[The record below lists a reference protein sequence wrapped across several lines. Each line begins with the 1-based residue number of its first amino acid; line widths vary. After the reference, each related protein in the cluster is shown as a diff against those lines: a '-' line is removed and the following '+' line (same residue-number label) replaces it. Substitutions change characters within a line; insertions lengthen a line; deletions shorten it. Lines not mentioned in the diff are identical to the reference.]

1 MEHQQSRKQTMNSTE
16 VAKANEEFDLFCN
29 ATTLK
34 SILGHFRHLC
44 ELLKVRSNTIN
55 QFYPK
60 LKLKL
65 RSWKAQALWK
75 KFDQRANHKCYNR
88 GKACLNTRVLII
100 GGGPCGLRSAIEAQ
114 LLGAKV
120 VVVEKR
126 DRMSRNNVLHL
137 WPFVIQDLRGLGA
150 KKFFGKFCAG
160 SIDHI
165 SIRQLQCILLK
176 VALILGVEF
185 HENVSFD
192 SLIPPPEN
200 QEEGSLKLME
210 TKIGWR
216 AKTTPADH
224 PVSQYEFDV
233 LIGADGKRNTLEGFK
248 RKEFRGKLAIAIT
261 ANFIN
266 KRTEAEAR
274 VEEISGV
281 AFIFNQKF
289 FKELYQE
296 TGIDLENIVYYKDDT
311 HYFVMTAKKHSL
323 IDKGVILQDY
333 ADTAKLL
340 AKENVDREALMLYAR
355 EAAEFS
361 TEYQMIGMEFA
372 VNHYGQPDVAMFD
385 FTSMYAAENA
395 SRILERRGHRLLMS
409 LVGDSLLEPFW
420 PTGSG
425 CARGFLSSLDACWA
439 IKSWGANVSPL
450 EVIAE
455 RESIYRLLG
464 QTTPENLNRDYAAYT
479 LDPHTRYPNL
489 NVSSV
494 TPIQVRS
501 LLDTDDPDSIKQ
513 PSVQSDID
521 IPKKRRRRDL
531 RGDSQVHPDTLLRW
545 LQKQVAVY
553 DSVQIKDMGAS
564 FKNGLAICAIIHRY
578 RPNLIDFH
586 NLNPDDAVT
595 NNQLAFD
602 VLEKEL
608 GIPPIM
614 TGEEM
619 VQCDVPDKL
628 AMFSY
633 LTQIY
638 EVFRGEIPYI
648 KHPKLVEHLPPEHSL
663 TSKIHPHPRTPDP
676 TSQWNRS
683 PSFIVYDQSAES
695 LSHSNFVTFSQ
706 QTVIGQDSAT
716 RTRHSRSRHN
726 ENLNPA
732 DKKGDTISRRSRKRR
747 STEKMGAT
755 VEERQ
760 KRLAEIEKNRAER
773 MRKRQYLRNMAT
785 QQFYK
790 SMQMLQANAKREKDE
805 PFEDYSIFLYRQ
817 TAPDFKDRVKYLEQ
831 KILYPVSW
839 KDREPKIHA
848 GHHRNSIDE
857 EFSGRIKSIEDK
869 LKGSTTTEKKPRDLL
884 RAIGK
889 IEKTDWN
896 VKEIEKKIEENKMG
910 RSVRH
915 DKVERVPKW
924 SREQVGMRMMKQYPL
939 INVFQ
944 MCICFI
950 QFLARQIKMEKKGR
964 DQKETDSKYA
974 DIDNTLKNIDRKI
987 KEGNVLGY
995 NKVSAMAEQ
1004 FSNKSQDAEPKVHKS
1019 NVKPTIT
1026 LPAQGGSEM
1035 CHFCNKRVYL
1045 MERLTAEGKFFHRGC
1060 FRCEY
1065 CSTSLRIGNHT
1076 FDRDKN
1082 GGRFY
1087 CTQHFGFSGTLKA
1100 RAEKKRITT
1109 LNKENI
1115 PTTPVHLKTPEK
1127 AKIPLEG
1134 VVGLDLLDRG
1144 QTPERIEFENLAG
1157 ISDAEEPQSQM
1168 DEDEWTDRNF
1178 GASTAEMGSSD
1189 DISDMRQVIFFFD
1202 SDDDNE
1208 VYEEAIDQPLTTE
1221 GTLELAKNW
1230 TLRYSHPHAAMG
1242 QSDTGSNEYED
1253 SSDEYTNEDDE
1264 STTAT
1269 EDEDDIRARELRK
1282 QEVWLKNPTRSS
1294 DTDTG
1299 SETEV
1304 KISQD
1309 SIDSITQESL
1319 TLPAQTPNLIS
1330 PQEINVNNSEL
1341 DQDVVSTEDIQK
1353 SSNKETMTI
1362 GTLVGNTDHQVTN
1375 DTKFDSE
1382 ENTSQNTASGNL
1394 ICSLDSSCNLVVDN
1408 RESNTVNSDSS
1419 LIVSNPIEQ
1428 NNSNKHNSV
1437 DECISEYESL
1447 IDESCLLD
1455 LDRNQQIQ
1463 NKSENDQVSF
1473 KFIDIGNNDVNDEV
1487 ISVRENVDKIR
1498 NVENS
1503 ELIQTVLSDHNEI
1516 NNEVMPGPDIT
1527 PETPG
1532 TPEITS
1538 TSNTKLQTVFA
1549 GIMLPDAIPFSQAS
1563 YDNTV
1568 QPNIEEVVCLKE
1580 KLPDLITS
1588 SPNSS
1593 RDSSPSS
1600 SCEMYKSTEI
1610 LYDELLMFD
1619 TEDKTAESCDS
1630 DSPAQNY
1637 KRSTGDIPKDNKLKL
1652 FIKDSKI
1659 PIVTI
1664 TSPSPTSE
1672 KSLEETS
1679 VESAKL
1685 TIPKGTSSQAIQFDG
1700 NSSFDKLK
1708 RDLRQRKARN
1718 KMSVGELRP
1727 LTTENA
1733 RRKIDKYFID
1743 EKKQKAKNQ
1752 NTQIQDEKSLDVK
1765 VVELDIKPKLSAKV
1779 EVKDIM
1785 KYFQKINPESS
1796 EKLNYERPESPK
1808 GKDCTNIDELNEIDV
1823 DAVVKEFEEIERQ
1836 NEEIFSI
1843 DTEDIESQLHLNAL
1857 LTELHLEDTNE
1868 QLNAKDINVIE
1879 ECKLSSKSHE
1889 EKQNVTIDSPENI
1902 TNSEQTQLSSQQINN
1917 ILNTKS
1923 HENINPHNNAINEEQ
1938 KMSTSPLI
1946 NDTLENTIGCHEI
1959 QKTNTKQTILQPNSY
1974 TLRPELDGGKTEVTT
1989 NLHVEQITSQ
1999 LDNEIK
2005 FREGETNKQLGSEN
2019 VQQAISIPCLDY
2031 NILGI
2036 KLYEQKMQNTTHS
2049 EENIKTDVKQI
2060 ISTPQ
2065 FNNVKNNKYDVAH
2078 RSDNTLNT
2086 REKVTRNE
2094 ALYKSSSELRSLP
2107 VGHDQVTKV
2116 KIVEQNIEIPKH
2128 VNKMNVHSNL
2138 ILSNT
2143 AEVPKR
2149 PERKHVHHELSSSIR
2164 PNVSIVQFAPDIP
2177 VRRKSSKQKS
2187 NVPYSLEEST
2197 YNVQLSSTAINKRLV
2212 ESDIS
2217 TNNSNT
2223 INTETNKLKHSTK
2236 TTKSNSEISK
2246 ATNTLE
2252 NTVEHSHLTKSPP
2265 LINSDQRDSTKSIP
2279 SKNDR
2284 TKKDKCVASNEGTSE
2299 ESEENSATEISTD
2312 SEFEHDGTT
2321 PTQHEIPEITINDT
2335 YVRKTRGN
2343 YVEPKKVQVKS
2354 KVISSINGNLKQDK
2368 DVDVRSQLKA
2378 DHNTNPHFEKEC
2390 KLNLL
2395 GFNNTNVAPLINPRK
2410 GDYLLNRTHSTEGI
2424 ASKLSLELKKKYLLG
2439 GTAFGG
2445 SVMKSGS
2452 ASNVDTQLRN
2462 FSDAISQHQ
2471 KLLNPAPEPSPTMQ
2485 AFLQGTS
2492 KLRSSNTQLSP
2503 ISPTAVFSSSPIK
2516 PYIANRS
2523 SQNLLNNDNPIYKAT
2538 ILPEISKTHLP
2549 DLVKESSILKS
2560 KTTPNIVCSES
2571 KDVESKELTKE
2582 QMASSQ
2588 LHAVKGSQMLE
2599 NVRNAQITESNFTAN
2614 TDENNGFRPRSPLH
2628 ETSIIVPQVDWS
2640 KNKQKEKDGST
2651 GDSEIDSDSLSSGD
2665 GEEAEEEAQ
2674 NQPPVIVNLSP
2685 PRLQIHSTDGDLLLD
2700 EEANKF
2706 KDFDDGQS
2714 FEPDS
2719 IEYSYLREKELN
2731 GKVNTAISTPIS
2743 SVNKA
2748 SMELELIKNEIE
2760 QLELQDE
2767 GKKSISNCSTPTSI
2781 TSAISNKHDDSE
2793 ENDITTAALTE
2804 TEFSEWARDGEVLV
2818 SDDLRD
2824 VEFNINPEFITTR
2837 RKPTLSDA
2845 SKTGYTSIMIAKQED
2860 LTDMDLDSSKFD
2872 KQIDVPVNNTS
2883 KLLAN
2888 GENIDFMDTDNES
2901 LLDDSLQDASNTVM
2915 LKNRGY
2921 IEFVNIK
2928 STPMF
2933 TGSRNQLIADAPIA
2947 KLEVENDSCSE
2958 EEVYNDKNVIE
2969 INPITMDD
2977 VMNKLNDAINKSDN
2991 DATSNI
2997 ETKSNSVQEDQS
3009 IVETVNKEL
3018 FQSMEEDSLLIVEPA
3033 EDTTTSE
3040 VVTILAS
3047 PVNPQVSIVPN
3058 QVQKEPEQQEEET
3071 KITADSSNPDYLEYV
3086 KRLQSRIAEFS
3097 NAKDSIDIRKS
3108 KRKNSK
3114 SSLQSRTAEMIAEEI
3129 KNQEITINNSFNSP
3143 ATSRKLEE
3151 ITRERSKQKNVI
3163 QDLLMDKV
3171 EAHKQKS
3178 AEKKARR
3185 AARASSF
3192 NSTPTL
3198 SPIRPP
3204 IPNVSLI
3211 NKFMPTSIT
3220 TPENSPL
3227 RTETKKS
3234 VENETSY
3241 ETQQPWKSEIE
3252 KSTNEESNE
3261 TDVHDEDLGL
3271 SPEDKIKELR
3281 MKVARRQLSM
3291 EERKSKEDMHEPR
3304 LRHYNSGANKT
3315 GLKLQTSKS
3324 TDNMKAV
3331 AEAINFA
3338 GLSTVNAKS
3347 MDELLHSD
3355 SPKSNSSVAVVK
3367 RDKKQKTKDPERR
3380 KSIIQAVS
3388 DFFFKKES
3396 SSSPSNQ
3403 KDKLSMFRL
3412 TSKTKGKTNARP
3424 KSVCEGMLTRN
3435 FLNENPPPIP
3445 PPPLIYTIPTT
3456 QVSDDSLSDDD
3467 TKTTAVSTSCMHK
3480 ATVTEG
3486 SCNSIS
3492 RKIKTTKRIARQARL
3507 KRLRM
3512 AQEIQR
3518 KLEETEVKQRELES
3532 RGVSVEKALRGEG
3545 ECSDREEADLL
3556 REWFDLMKERTE
3568 LRRYEKELLVRAQE
3582 VQLEDRH
3589 ERLQQELRERLAD
3602 DDDKKTSADV
3612 KKEGEILTE
3621 MLEIVAKRDSLI
3633 ALLEEERQRYQDED
3647 RDLEA
3652 QMLAKGLRLTPI
3664 KKCGPKYSWGKG
3676 VTSDYELQ
3684 LATQQM
3690 KA

>member
-1 MEHQQSRKQTMNSTE
+1 MDHQQAGRKQPTNSSE
-16 VAKANEEFDLFCN
+16 VARANEEFDLFCN
-29 ATTLK
+29 AATLK
-34 SILGHFRHLC
+34 SILAHYRHLC
-44 ELLKVRSNTIN
+44 DLLKIRPNTFN

-60 LKLKL
+60 LKGKL

-88 GKACLNTRVLII
+88 GKACPNTRVLII

-137 WPFVIQDLRGLGA
+137 WPFVIQDLRALGA

-185 HENVSFD
+185 HESVSFD
-192 SLIPPPEN
+192 SLIPPPES
-200 QEEGSLKLME
+200 QEEG
-210 TKIGWR
+210 KIGWR
-216 AKTTPADH
+216 AKTTPVDH

-233 LIGADGKRNTLEGFK
+233 LIGADGKRNTLDGFK

-323 IDKGVILQDY
+323 IDKGVILQDH

-361 TEYQMIGMEFA
+361 TEYQMMDMEFA

-395 SRILERRGHRLLMS
+395 SRVLERHGHRLLMI

-439 IKSWGANVSPL
+439 IKGWGASISPL

-501 LLDTDDPDSIKQ
+501 LLDTDDPESIKQ
-513 PSVQSDID
+513 PLVQTDID

-531 RGDSQVHPDTLLRW
+531 RGESQVHPDTLLRW
-545 LQKQVAVY
+545 LQKQVALY
-553 DSVQIKDMGAS
+553 DSVRIEDMGAS

-586 NLNPDDAVT
+586 SLNPDDAVT

-602 VLEKEL
+602 ILEKEL
-608 GIPPIM
+608 GISPIM

-619 VQCDVPDKL
+619 AQCDVPDKL

-638 EVFRGEIPYI
+638 DVFRGEIPYI
-648 KHPKLVEHLPPEHSL
+648 KHPKLEPENEERPAHSKQL
-663 TSKIHPHPRTPDP
+663 SQLTPD
-676 TSQWNRS
+676 QKVQL
-683 PSFIVYDQSAES
+683 IVK
-695 LSHSNFVTFSQ
+695 
-706 QTVIGQDSAT
+706 QDGAT
-716 RTRHSRSRHN
+716 RTRHSRSRYN

-760 KRLAEIEKNRAER
+760 KRLAEIEKNRVER
-773 MRKRQYLRNMAT
+773 MRRRQYLRKMAT

-817 TAPDFKDRVKYLEQ
+817 TAPDFKDRVKSLEQ
-831 KILYPVSW
+831 KILYP
-839 KDREPKIHA
+839 DREPKIHA
-848 GHHRNSIDE
+848 GHHRNSVDE

-869 LKGSTTTEKKPRDLL
+869 LKGSTPAEKKPKDLL

-896 VKEIEKKIEENKMG
+896 VKEIEKKIEESKTN

-924 SREQVGMRMMKQYPL
+924 SRE
-939 INVFQ
+939 
-944 MCICFI
+944 

-1004 FSNKSQDAEPKVHKS
+1004 FSNKGQDTEPKVQKS
-1019 NVKPTIT
+1019 NTKSTIALPT
-1026 LPAQGGSEM
+1026 QGGSET

-1045 MERLTAEGKFFHRGC
+1045 MERLSAEGKFFHRGC

-1087 CTQHFGFSGTLKA
+1087 CTQHFGFPGTLKA
-1100 RAEKKRITT
+1100 RVEKKKITSI
-1109 LNKENI
+1109 NKENI
-1115 PTTPVHLKTPEK
+1115 PTSPLHLKSPEK
-1127 AKIPLEG
+1127 AKISLEG

-1157 ISDAEEPQSQM
+1157 ISDPEEPQSQM

-1189 DISDMRQVIFFFD
+1189 DISDMSD
-1202 SDDDNE
+1202 SDEDNE

-1269 EDEDDIRARELRK
+1269 EDEDDIHARELRR

-1304 KISQD
+1304 
-1309 SIDSITQESL
+1309 
-1319 TLPAQTPNLIS
+1319 
-1330 PQEINVNNSEL
+1330 
-1341 DQDVVSTEDIQK
+1341 
-1353 SSNKETMTI
+1353 
-1362 GTLVGNTDHQVTN
+1362 
-1375 DTKFDSE
+1375 
-1382 ENTSQNTASGNL
+1382 
-1394 ICSLDSSCNLVVDN
+1394 
-1408 RESNTVNSDSS
+1408 
-1419 LIVSNPIEQ
+1419 
-1428 NNSNKHNSV
+1428 
-1437 DECISEYESL
+1437 
-1447 IDESCLLD
+1447 
-1455 LDRNQQIQ
+1455 
-1463 NKSENDQVSF
+1463 
-1473 KFIDIGNNDVNDEV
+1473 
-1487 ISVRENVDKIR
+1487 
-1498 NVENS
+1498 
-1503 ELIQTVLSDHNEI
+1503 
-1516 NNEVMPGPDIT
+1516 
-1527 PETPG
+1527 
-1532 TPEITS
+1532 
-1538 TSNTKLQTVFA
+1538 
-1549 GIMLPDAIPFSQAS
+1549 
-1563 YDNTV
+1563 
-1568 QPNIEEVVCLKE
+1568 
-1580 KLPDLITS
+1580 
-1588 SPNSS
+1588 
-1593 RDSSPSS
+1593 
-1600 SCEMYKSTEI
+1600 
-1610 LYDELLMFD
+1610 
-1619 TEDKTAESCDS
+1619 
-1630 DSPAQNY
+1630 
-1637 KRSTGDIPKDNKLKL
+1637 
-1652 FIKDSKI
+1652 
-1659 PIVTI
+1659 
-1664 TSPSPTSE
+1664 
-1672 KSLEETS
+1672 
-1679 VESAKL
+1679 
-1685 TIPKGTSSQAIQFDG
+1685 
-1700 NSSFDKLK
+1700 
-1708 RDLRQRKARN
+1708 
-1718 KMSVGELRP
+1718 
-1727 LTTENA
+1727 
-1733 RRKIDKYFID
+1733 
-1743 EKKQKAKNQ
+1743 
-1752 NTQIQDEKSLDVK
+1752 
-1765 VVELDIKPKLSAKV
+1765 
-1779 EVKDIM
+1779 
-1785 KYFQKINPESS
+1785 
-1796 EKLNYERPESPK
+1796 
-1808 GKDCTNIDELNEIDV
+1808 
-1823 DAVVKEFEEIERQ
+1823 
-1836 NEEIFSI
+1836 
-1843 DTEDIESQLHLNAL
+1843 
-1857 LTELHLEDTNE
+1857 
-1868 QLNAKDINVIE
+1868 
-1879 ECKLSSKSHE
+1879 
-1889 EKQNVTIDSPENI
+1889 
-1902 TNSEQTQLSSQQINN
+1902 
-1917 ILNTKS
+1917 
-1923 HENINPHNNAINEEQ
+1923 
-1938 KMSTSPLI
+1938 
-1946 NDTLENTIGCHEI
+1946 
-1959 QKTNTKQTILQPNSY
+1959 
-1974 TLRPELDGGKTEVTT
+1974 
-1989 NLHVEQITSQ
+1989 
-1999 LDNEIK
+1999 
-2005 FREGETNKQLGSEN
+2005 
-2019 VQQAISIPCLDY
+2019 
-2031 NILGI
+2031 
-2036 KLYEQKMQNTTHS
+2036 
-2049 EENIKTDVKQI
+2049 
-2060 ISTPQ
+2060 
-2065 FNNVKNNKYDVAH
+2065 
-2078 RSDNTLNT
+2078 
-2086 REKVTRNE
+2086 
-2094 ALYKSSSELRSLP
+2094 
-2107 VGHDQVTKV
+2107 
-2116 KIVEQNIEIPKH
+2116 
-2128 VNKMNVHSNL
+2128 
-2138 ILSNT
+2138 
-2143 AEVPKR
+2143 
-2149 PERKHVHHELSSSIR
+2149 
-2164 PNVSIVQFAPDIP
+2164 
-2177 VRRKSSKQKS
+2177 
-2187 NVPYSLEEST
+2187 
-2197 YNVQLSSTAINKRLV
+2197 
-2212 ESDIS
+2212 
-2217 TNNSNT
+2217 
-2223 INTETNKLKHSTK
+2223 
-2236 TTKSNSEISK
+2236 
-2246 ATNTLE
+2246 
-2252 NTVEHSHLTKSPP
+2252 
-2265 LINSDQRDSTKSIP
+2265 
-2279 SKNDR
+2279 
-2284 TKKDKCVASNEGTSE
+2284 ASNEETSE

-2312 SEFEHDGTT
+2312 SEFEHDGAT
-2321 PTQHEIPEITINDT
+2321 PTQHEIPEITINDS

-2354 KVISSINGNLKQDK
+2354 KVISSINGNLKQEK
-2368 DVDVRSQLKA
+2368 DVDTKSQLK
-2378 DHNTNPHFEKEC
+2378 TNYSSNLCRPEKES
-2390 KLNLL
+2390 NTTLL
-2395 GFNNTNVAPLINPRK
+2395 GSNVNRVPLINPRK

-2439 GTAFGG
+2439 ATGGG
-2445 SVMKSGS
+2445 SVVKSGS

-2462 FSDAISQHQ
+2462 FTDAISQHQ

-2492 KLRSSNTQLSP
+2492 KLRSNNTQLSP
-2503 ISPTAVFSSSPIK
+2503 ISPTAMFSSSPMK
-2516 PYIANRS
+2516 PYTANRPI
-2523 SQNLLNNDNPIYKAT
+2523 QNLLNNDNPIYKAT
-2538 ILPEISKTHLP
+2538 ILPEISKTQLP
-2549 DLVKESSILKS
+2549 DLVKETSILKS
-2560 KTTPNIVCSES
+2560 KTSPNIVCGES
-2571 KDVESKELTKE
+2571 KDVTNKELTKE
-2582 QMASSQ
+2582 QVSSSQ
-2588 LHAVKGSQMLE
+2588 LNTIKTSEVLE
-2599 NVRNAQITESNFTAN
+2599 NAKNCQNTENNHN
-2614 TDENNGFRPRSPLH
+2614 TEENNGFRPRSPLH
-2628 ETSIIVPQVDWS
+2628 ETSIIVPQVIWN
-2640 KNKQKEKDGST
+2640 KNKEEAKEAAEST
-2651 GDSEIDSDSLSSGD
+2651 GDSEMDSDSLSSGD
-2665 GEEAEEEAQ
+2665 AEAEEGAQ
-2674 NQPPVIVNLSP
+2674 KQSALTANLSP

-2700 EEANKF
+2700 EEADQC
-2706 KDFDDGQS
+2706 KDFDEAQN

-2719 IEYSYLREKELN
+2719 IECSFLRDKELN
-2731 GKVNTAISTPIS
+2731 KTSTANPSPFPFS
-2743 SVNKA
+2743 NKT
-2748 SMELELIKNEIE
+2748 SMELELVKNEIE
-2760 QLELQDE
+2760 QLELQDD

-2781 TSAISNKHDDSE
+2781 ASAISNKHDDSE

-2818 SDDLRD
+2818 SDDLQD

-2837 RKPTLSDA
+2837 KKSTLSDA
-2845 SKTGYTSIMIAKQED
+2845 SRRNYASTMIAKQED
-2860 LTDMDLDSSKFD
+2860 LTDMDLDSIKSD
-2872 KQIDVPVNNTS
+2872 RQLNVPINDTS

-2901 LLDDSLQDASNTVM
+2901 LLDDSLQDASNM
-2915 LKNRGY
+2915 ALLKNRGY
-2921 IEFVNIK
+2921 VEFVNIR
-2928 STPMF
+2928 STPMLLA
-2933 TGSRNQLIADAPIA
+2933 SRDKLTADAPIA
-2947 KLEVENDSCSE
+2947 KLDIENDSYSE
-2958 EEVYNDKNVIE
+2958 EEAYDARNVVQ
-2969 INPITMDD
+2969 INPVVMDD
-2977 VMNKLNDAINKSDN
+2977 VINKLNGAVNKSKN
-2991 DATSNI
+2991 DSKEPTELQSDQ
-2997 ETKSNSVQEDQS
+2997 QEENL
-3009 IVETVNKEL
+3009 VEAVNKEL
-3018 FQSMEEDSLLIVEPA
+3018 YQSMEEDSLLIVEPA

-3047 PVNPQVSIVPN
+3047 PVNPQVLIVPTEC
-3058 QVQKEPEQQEEET
+3058 QEKEPEGEKET
-3071 KITADSSNPDYLEYV
+3071 RTAADSSNPDYLEYV

-3097 NAKDSIDIRKS
+3097 NAKDSIDVRKS

-3114 SSLQSRTAEMIAEEI
+3114 SSLQSRAAEMIAEEI
-3129 KNQEITINNSFNSP
+3129 KTQETVNSFNSP

-3192 NSTPTL
+3192 TSAPGL

-3204 IPNVSLI
+3204 VPSGSSI
-3211 NKFMPTSIT
+3211 NKFVPTSIT
-3220 TPENSPL
+3220 TPENSPSRTL
-3227 RTETKKS
+3227 FTETKMTEGIGSFREDQPFDWKPETKKIANDESSDAQFSESKLHKTENNKENFVTPVAPPRLKHEEAKRTAEKARQDARERARLKS
-3234 VENETSY
+3234 
-3241 ETQQPWKSEIE
+3241 
-3252 KSTNEESNE
+3252 
-3261 TDVHDEDLGL
+3261 DEDLGL

-3291 EERKSKEDMHEPR
+3291 EERRSKEESQPEPR
-3304 LRHYNSGANKT
+3304 MRLYSSGTNKT
-3315 GLKLQTSKS
+3315 GLKLHTSKS

-3331 AEAINFA
+3331 SEAINFA
-3338 GLSTVNAKS
+3338 GLSAVNAKS
-3347 MDELLHSD
+3347 MDELLNVDPS
-3355 SPKSNSSVAVVK
+3355 KSTNSATVVK

-3396 SSSPSNQ
+3396 SPSPSNQ

-3412 TSKTKGKTNARP
+3412 TSKSKGKLCKSYSEGSDLDKVLSPKINIRP
-3424 KSVCEGMLTRN
+3424 KSVCEGMLSRN

-3445 PPPLIYTIPTT
+3445 PPPLNYTIPTT
-3456 QVSDDSLSDDD
+3456 QISDDSLSEDD
-3467 TKTTAVSTSCMHK
+3467 TKTTAVSQSCMQK
-3480 ATVTEG
+3480 ATITEG

-3492 RKIKTTKRIARQARL
+3492 RKTKTTKRIARQAQL

-3589 ERLQQELRERLAD
+3589 DRLQQELRERLAD

-3633 ALLEEERQRYQDED
+3633 ALLEEERQRCCNSPYQT
-3647 RDLEA
+3647 
-3652 QMLAKGLRLTPI
+3652 LTPFPI
-3664 KKCGPKYSWGKG
+3664 RTTSYSSHGPNF
-3676 VTSDYELQ
+3676 TSHDSDNTSAVFTLIVIFIAYVLLTNVIELFINFYESLT
-3684 LATQQM
+3684 LFRVS
-3690 KA
+3690 

>member
-1 MEHQQSRKQTMNSTE
+1 MEHQQGRKQTMNSAE

-34 SILGHFRHLC
+34 SILGHFRNLC
-44 ELLKVRSNTIN
+44 ELLKIRPNTIN

-60 LKLKL
+60 LKSKL
-65 RSWKAQALWK
+65 RSWKALALWK

-88 GKACLNTRVLII
+88 GKACPNTRVLII

-185 HENVSFD
+185 HESVSFD

-200 QEEGSLKLME
+200 QEEG
-210 TKIGWR
+210 KIGWR

-224 PVSQYEFDV
+224 PVCQYEFDV

-274 VEEISGV
+274 VKEISGV

-289 FKELYQE
+289 FKELYHD

-323 IDKGVILQDY
+323 INKGVILQDY
-333 ADTAKLL
+333 PDTAKLL

-361 TEYQMIGMEFA
+361 TEYQMSGMEFA

-395 SRILERRGHRLLMS
+395 SRILERRGHRLLMI

-494 TPIQVRS
+494 TPIQVRG
-501 LLDTDDPDSIKQ
+501 LVDTDDPDSIKQ
-513 PSVQSDID
+513 PPVQSEID

-545 LQKQVAVY
+545 LQKQVALY

-586 NLNPDDAVT
+586 NLNPDDAIT

-602 VLEKEL
+602 ILEKEL
-608 GIPPIM
+608 SIPPIM

-619 VQCDVPDKL
+619 AQYDVPDKL

-648 KHPKLVEHLPPEHSL
+648 KHPKLEPENEERPAHSKQL
-663 TSKIHPHPRTPDP
+663 SQLTPD
-676 TSQWNRS
+676 QKVQLIDR
-683 PSFIVYDQSAES
+683 IVR
-695 LSHSNFVTFSQ
+695 
-706 QTVIGQDSAT
+706 QDSAT

-760 KRLAEIEKNRAER
+760 KRLADIEKNRAER
-773 MRKRQYLRNMAT
+773 MRRRQYLRNMAT

-831 KILYPVSW
+831 KILYP
-839 KDREPKIHA
+839 DREPKIHA

-869 LKGSTTTEKKPRDLL
+869 LKGSAPTEKKPRDLL

-910 RSVRH
+910 RTVRH

-924 SREQVGMRMMKQYPL
+924 SRE
-939 INVFQ
+939 Q

-974 DIDNTLKNIDRKI
+974 DIDNTLKNIDRKM

-1004 FSNKSQDAEPKVHKS
+1004 FSNKSQDAEPKVYKS
-1019 NVKPTIT
+1019 NAKSTIA

-1045 MERLTAEGKFFHRGC
+1045 MERLSAEGKFFHRGC

-1076 FDRDKN
+1076 FDRDKS

-1087 CTQHFGFSGTLKA
+1087 CTQHFGFLGALKA
-1100 RAEKKRITT
+1100 RADKKRVAV

-1115 PTTPVHLKTPEK
+1115 PATPVHLKTPEK

-1189 DISDMRQVIFFFD
+1189 DISDMSD

-1269 EDEDDIRARELRK
+1269 EDEDDIRARELRR
-1282 QEVWLKNPTRSS
+1282 QEFWLKNPTRSS

-1299 SETEV
+1299 SETE
-1304 KISQD
+1304 
-1309 SIDSITQESL
+1309 
-1319 TLPAQTPNLIS
+1319 
-1330 PQEINVNNSEL
+1330 
-1341 DQDVVSTEDIQK
+1341 
-1353 SSNKETMTI
+1353 
-1362 GTLVGNTDHQVTN
+1362 
-1375 DTKFDSE
+1375 
-1382 ENTSQNTASGNL
+1382 
-1394 ICSLDSSCNLVVDN
+1394 
-1408 RESNTVNSDSS
+1408 
-1419 LIVSNPIEQ
+1419 
-1428 NNSNKHNSV
+1428 
-1437 DECISEYESL
+1437 
-1447 IDESCLLD
+1447 
-1455 LDRNQQIQ
+1455 
-1463 NKSENDQVSF
+1463 
-1473 KFIDIGNNDVNDEV
+1473 
-1487 ISVRENVDKIR
+1487 
-1498 NVENS
+1498 
-1503 ELIQTVLSDHNEI
+1503 
-1516 NNEVMPGPDIT
+1516 
-1527 PETPG
+1527 
-1532 TPEITS
+1532 
-1538 TSNTKLQTVFA
+1538 
-1549 GIMLPDAIPFSQAS
+1549 
-1563 YDNTV
+1563 
-1568 QPNIEEVVCLKE
+1568 
-1580 KLPDLITS
+1580 
-1588 SPNSS
+1588 
-1593 RDSSPSS
+1593 
-1600 SCEMYKSTEI
+1600 
-1610 LYDELLMFD
+1610 
-1619 TEDKTAESCDS
+1619 
-1630 DSPAQNY
+1630 
-1637 KRSTGDIPKDNKLKL
+1637 
-1652 FIKDSKI
+1652 
-1659 PIVTI
+1659 
-1664 TSPSPTSE
+1664 
-1672 KSLEETS
+1672 
-1679 VESAKL
+1679 
-1685 TIPKGTSSQAIQFDG
+1685 
-1700 NSSFDKLK
+1700 
-1708 RDLRQRKARN
+1708 
-1718 KMSVGELRP
+1718 
-1727 LTTENA
+1727 
-1733 RRKIDKYFID
+1733 
-1743 EKKQKAKNQ
+1743 
-1752 NTQIQDEKSLDVK
+1752 
-1765 VVELDIKPKLSAKV
+1765 
-1779 EVKDIM
+1779 
-1785 KYFQKINPESS
+1785 
-1796 EKLNYERPESPK
+1796 
-1808 GKDCTNIDELNEIDV
+1808 
-1823 DAVVKEFEEIERQ
+1823 
-1836 NEEIFSI
+1836 
-1843 DTEDIESQLHLNAL
+1843 
-1857 LTELHLEDTNE
+1857 
-1868 QLNAKDINVIE
+1868 
-1879 ECKLSSKSHE
+1879 
-1889 EKQNVTIDSPENI
+1889 
-1902 TNSEQTQLSSQQINN
+1902 
-1917 ILNTKS
+1917 
-1923 HENINPHNNAINEEQ
+1923 
-1938 KMSTSPLI
+1938 
-1946 NDTLENTIGCHEI
+1946 
-1959 QKTNTKQTILQPNSY
+1959 
-1974 TLRPELDGGKTEVTT
+1974 
-1989 NLHVEQITSQ
+1989 
-1999 LDNEIK
+1999 
-2005 FREGETNKQLGSEN
+2005 
-2019 VQQAISIPCLDY
+2019 
-2031 NILGI
+2031 
-2036 KLYEQKMQNTTHS
+2036 
-2049 EENIKTDVKQI
+2049 
-2060 ISTPQ
+2060 
-2065 FNNVKNNKYDVAH
+2065 
-2078 RSDNTLNT
+2078 
-2086 REKVTRNE
+2086 
-2094 ALYKSSSELRSLP
+2094 
-2107 VGHDQVTKV
+2107 
-2116 KIVEQNIEIPKH
+2116 
-2128 VNKMNVHSNL
+2128 
-2138 ILSNT
+2138 
-2143 AEVPKR
+2143 
-2149 PERKHVHHELSSSIR
+2149 
-2164 PNVSIVQFAPDIP
+2164 
-2177 VRRKSSKQKS
+2177 
-2187 NVPYSLEEST
+2187 
-2197 YNVQLSSTAINKRLV
+2197 
-2212 ESDIS
+2212 
-2217 TNNSNT
+2217 
-2223 INTETNKLKHSTK
+2223 
-2236 TTKSNSEISK
+2236 
-2246 ATNTLE
+2246 
-2252 NTVEHSHLTKSPP
+2252 
-2265 LINSDQRDSTKSIP
+2265 
-2279 SKNDR
+2279 
-2284 TKKDKCVASNEGTSE
+2284 VASNEGTSE

-2312 SEFEHDGTT
+2312 SEFEHDGAT
-2321 PTQHEIPEITINDT
+2321 PTQHEIPEITINDS

-2354 KVISSINGNLKQDK
+2354 KVISSINGNIKQDK
-2368 DVDVRSQLKA
+2368 DLEVAKSQLKT
-2378 DHNTNPHFEKEC
+2378 DHNVNPSHLGKES

-2424 ASKLSLELKKKYLLG
+2424 ASKLSLELKRKYLLG
-2439 GTAFGG
+2439 STAFGS

-2462 FSDAISQHQ
+2462 FTDAISQHQ

-2492 KLRSSNTQLSP
+2492 KLRSNNTQLSP
-2503 ISPTAVFSSSPIK
+2503 ISPTAIFSSSPIK
-2516 PYIANRS
+2516 PYNTNRS
-2523 SQNLLNNDNPIYKAT
+2523 PQNLLNNDSPIYKAT

-2560 KTTPNIVCSES
+2560 KTSPNIVCGES
-2571 KDVESKELTKE
+2571 KDIENKELMKE
-2582 QMASSQ
+2582 QVASSQ
-2588 LHAVKGSQMLE
+2588 LHTVKSSQILE
-2599 NVRNAQITESNFTAN
+2599 NARNSQNTESNFTVT

-2640 KNKQKEKDGST
+2640 KNKEETKETAST
-2651 GDSEIDSDSLSSGD
+2651 GDSDIDSDSLSSGD
-2665 GEEAEEEAQ
+2665 GEAEDEPQDQSPA
-2674 NQPPVIVNLSP
+2674 VNLSP

-2700 EEANKF
+2700 EEANKC

-2719 IEYSYLREKELN
+2719 IECSFLRDKELN
-2731 GKVNTAISTPIS
+2731 TKMNTAVPAPIS
-2743 SVNKA
+2743 SMNKT
-2748 SMELELIKNEIE
+2748 SMELEIVKNEIE
-2760 QLELQDE
+2760 QLELQDD

-2781 TSAISNKHDDSE
+2781 NSAISNKHDDSE

-2804 TEFSEWARDGEVLV
+2804 TEFSEWARDGEVIV

-2845 SKTGYTSIMIAKQED
+2845 SKAGHTPITIAKQED
-2860 LTDMDLDSSKFD
+2860 LTDMDLDFSKLD
-2872 KQIDVPVNNTS
+2872 KQIDVPINNTS

-2928 STPMF
+2928 SSPML
-2933 TGSRNQLIADAPIA
+2933 TSSRDKLITDAPIA

-2958 EEVYNDKNVIE
+2958 EEAYNDRNVIE
-2969 INPITMDD
+2969 INPVTMDD
-2977 VMNKLNDAINKSDN
+2977 VMNKLNGAINKSEN
-2991 DATSNI
+2991 NTKSNVG
-2997 ETKSNSVQEDQS
+2997 TKSNSVQEDQS
-3009 IVETVNKEL
+3009 ITEAINKEL

-3047 PVNPQVSIVPN
+3047 PVNPQVSIVPS
-3058 QVQKEPEQQEEET
+3058 QTQKEPEQEEET

-3097 NAKDSIDIRKS
+3097 NAKDSIDVRKS

-3114 SSLQSRTAEMIAEEI
+3114 SSLQSRAAEMIAEEI
-3129 KNQEITINNSFNSP
+3129 KNQETTINNSFNSP

-3198 SPIRPP
+3198 SPIRPS

-3211 NKFMPTSIT
+3211 NKFVPTSIV

-3227 RTETKKS
+3227 HTTSAEIKKS
-3234 VENETSY
+3234 VESETSY
-3241 ETQQPWKSEIE
+3241 ESQQLPWKTEIGKTTSEETNKNDIQSSENTTLTKIGNE
-3252 KSTNEESNE
+3252 KENFRTPVAPPRLKHEEAKRTAEKARQDARERARLKS
-3261 TDVHDEDLGL
+3261 DEDLGL

-3291 EERKSKEDMHEPR
+3291 EEKKTKEEIHEPR
-3304 LRHYNSGANKT
+3304 MRLYSSGANKT

-3331 AEAINFA
+3331 EEAINFT
-3338 GLSTVNAKS
+3338 GLSAANAKS
-3347 MDELLHSD
+3347 MDELLHAD
-3355 SPKSNSSVAVVK
+3355 FPKSNNSVAVVK

-3396 SSSPSNQ
+3396 SPSPSNQ

-3412 TSKTKGKTNARP
+3412 TSKTKGKLYKSYSEGSDLDKVLSPKTNTRP
-3424 KSVCEGMLTRN
+3424 KSMCEGMLTRN

-3445 PPPLIYTIPTT
+3445 PPPLTYTIPTT

-3492 RKIKTTKRIARQARL
+3492 RKTKTTKRIARQAQL

-3664 KKCGPKYSWGKG
+3664 KKCGPKYS
-3676 VTSDYELQ
+3676 V
-3684 LATQQM
+3684 
-3690 KA
+3690 